1 MRGKVHKYVG
11 SDVGSVNVHPGINII
26 RTRKNN
32 LSQQAVKMLRTS
44 VRLQQYS
51 KYHSLRTSKLRNL
64 CLQHI

>member
-1 MRGKVHKYVG
+1 MYSLCNMRGKVHKYVG

-44 VRLQQYS
+44 VRLQQ
-51 KYHSLRTSKLRNL
+51 
-64 CLQHI
+64 